1 MANGWREISNDT
13 CLQACILCMCI
24 CEVMSIRRYI
34 LCIYIFVKE
43 NCRVYSFVY
52 SRPWRRLRTK
62 LTKFKLHTNN
72 THQPSVKVY
81 MLCVHFVVT
90 NSMWRLPHFRWYGVR
105 RHIYLI
111 KDWLSKNITT
121 TTTMYHVHVCL
132 LKRAVQSQYTV
143 CPICTKFPILIWFP
157 E

>member
-72 THQPSVKVY
+72 THQPSVKVSHT
-81 MLCVHFVVT
+81 LG
-90 NSMWRLPHFRWYGVR
+90 WYGVR